1 MITAAITTALA
12 NSVNPLGENLLVLL
26 TLAMGGALAI
36 GNILA
41 LARPREDVE
50 EGELE
55 RPPLGRTLIQIG
67 IGLVAAIWALISLIL

>member
-1 MITAAITTALA
+1 
-12 NSVNPLGENLLVLL
+12 
-26 TLAMGGALAI
+26 MGGALAI

-41 LARPREDVE
+41 LVRPREDIE

-67 IGLVAAIWALISLIL
+67 IVLVAAIWALISLIL